1 MQNLY
6 RLTADDIHDH
16 LEFLRSISRI
26 IEPATGRPV
35 VLTDPNDDPVVY
47 TAVAGGAD
55 VLCARD
61 RDFYDWN
68 VLAFCAREDI
78 RVMDDL
84 ALLKIL

>member
-1 MQNLY
+1 
-6 RLTADDIHDH
+6 
-16 LEFLRSISRI
+16 
-26 IEPATGRPV
+26 

-61 RDFYDWN
+61 RDFYDSN